1 MNEREICKQ
10 IIDLSF
16 IAKAQLQSK
25 ETDLIRS
32 ILTVLIMEA
41 EDVIE
46 ELDSKAAQE
55 KQPKRARSAG

>member
-10 IIDLSF
+10 IIDFSF

-32 ILTVLIMEA
+32 ILAILIMEA

-46 ELDSKAAQE
+46 ELDVSSLQHR
-55 KQPKRARSAG
+55 QPKRARSAG